1 MIEGVYIMAI
11 EKVVLTQDGK
21 QKLVEELE
29 YLQAVERM
37 KVQEEIQIAKGF
49 GDLSENAEY
58 SAAREHQA
66 RVEGRIQE
74 LQQMLDH
81 AEIVEDGVQGDD
93 VASIGCFVRVYDM
106 EYEEE
111 DTYKLV
117 GATEADPKQ
126 LFVSNESPI
135 GAALNGARLGDIVS
149 VETPGGEI
157 KLKILE
163 ITR

>member
-1 MIEGVYIMAI
+1 MAN
-11 EKVVLTQDGK
+11 EKVVLTRDGR
-21 QKLVEELE
+21 QKLLDELE
-29 YLQAVERM
+29 FLQTVERP

-74 LQQMLDH
+74 LQQKLDH
-81 AEIVEDGVQGDD
+81 AVIVEDDAAGSD
-93 VASIGCFVRVYDM
+93 VAAIGCFVRVFDM

-135 GAALNGARLGDIVS
+135 GAALIGVRVGEIVD
-149 VETPGGEI
+149 VETPGGLI

>member
-1 MIEGVYIMAI
+1 MAN
-11 EKVVLTQDGK
+11 EKVVLTRDGE
-21 QKLVEELE
+21 QKLLEELE
-29 YLQAVERM
+29 YLQTIERP

-66 RVEGRIQE
+66 RVEGRILE
-74 LQQMLDH
+74 IQQKLDH
-81 AEIVEDGVQGDD
+81 AEIIDSNAQGSD
-93 VASIGCFVRVYDM
+93 VANVGSFVRVFDM

-111 DTYKLV
+111 DTYKIV

-135 GAALNGARLGDIVS
+135 GAALIGVRAGEVIE
-149 VETPGGEI
+149 VETPGGLI

-163 ITR
+163 VTR

>member
-1 MIEGVYIMAI
+1 MAN
-11 EKVVLTQDGK
+11 EKVVLTREGR

-29 YLQAVERM
+29 FLQSVERP

-58 SAAREHQA
+58 SAARERQA
-66 RVEGRIQE
+66 RVEGRILE
-74 LQQMLDH
+74 LQQKLDH
-81 AEIVEDGVQGDD
+81 AEIVEDDAQGD
-93 VASIGCFVRVYDM
+93 VANIGCFVRVFDM

-126 LFVSNESPI
+126 LHVSNESPI
-135 GAALNGARLGDIVS
+135 GAALIGVRVGDV
-149 VETPGGEI
+149 VTVDTPGGEI

>member
-1 MIEGVYIMAI
+1 MAI
-11 EKVVLTQDGK
+11 EKVVLTRDGR

-29 YLQAVERM
+29 FLQAVERP

-74 LQQMLDH
+74 LQQKLDH
-81 AEIVEDGVQGDD
+81 AIIVEDDAVGSD
-93 VASIGCFVRVYDM
+93 VASIGCFVRVFDM

-135 GAALNGARLGDIVS
+135 GAALIGVRVGDIVD
-149 VETPGGEI
+149 VETPGGLI

>member
-1 MIEGVYIMAI
+1 MAN
-11 EKVVLTQDGK
+11 EKVVLTHDGR
-21 QKLVEELE
+21 QKLLEELE
-29 YLQAVERM
+29 FLQTVERP

-74 LQQMLDH
+74 LQQKLDH
-81 AEIVEDGVQGDD
+81 AVIVEDDAAGSD
-93 VASIGCFVRVYDM
+93 VAAIGCFVRVFDM

-135 GAALNGARLGDIVS
+135 GAALIGVRVGEIVD
-149 VETPGGEI
+149 VETPGGLI

>member
-1 MIEGVYIMAI
+1 MA
-11 EKVVLTQDGK
+11 EKIVLTRDGQ
-21 QKLVEELE
+21 QKLMDELVQLETEE
-29 YLQAVERM
+29 RP
-37 KVQEEIQIAKGF
+37 KVKTEIEIAKGF

-58 SAAREHQA
+58 SAARERQA

-74 LQQMLDH
+74 IKQMLEH
-81 AEIVEDGVQGDD
+81 AEIVEDDAAAGSD
-93 VASIGCFVRVYDM
+93 VANIGCFVRVFDM

-135 GAALNGARLGDIVS
+135 GGALIGARVGDIVD
-149 VETPGGEI
+149 VETPGGLI

>member
-1 MIEGVYIMAI
+1 MAN
-11 EKVVLTQDGK
+11 EKVVLTRDGE
-21 QKLVEELE
+21 QKLIEELE
-29 YLQAVERM
+29 NLQTVERP

-66 RVEGRIQE
+66 RIEGRILE
-74 LQQMLDH
+74 IQQMLDH
-81 AEIVEDGVQGDD
+81 ALIVENDAQGND
-93 VASIGCFVRVYDM
+93 VANIGSFVRVFDM

-126 LFVSNESPI
+126 LHVSNESPI
-135 GAALNGARLGDIVS
+135 GAALIGVRVGDIVD
-149 VETPGGEI
+149 VETPGGMI

-163 ITR
+163 VTR

>member
-1 MIEGVYIMAI
+1 MAI
-11 EKVVLTQDGK
+11 EKVVLTRDGM

-29 YLQAVERM
+29 LLQTVERP

-66 RVEGRIQE
+66 RIEGRIQE

-81 AEIVEDGVQGDD
+81 CEIVDD
-93 VASIGCFVRVYDM
+93 DAVASDAANIGCFVRVFDM

-135 GAALNGARLGDIVS
+135 GAALIGARVGDIVN
-149 VETPGGEI
+149 VDAPVGQI
-157 KLKILE
+157 QLKVLE